1 MRFTPG
7 GVLRSLTILSAAFL
21 LSQASMAQGGPNV
34 SLGDQL
40 RSHYKITKMG
50 MDSSGVRVAEGG
62 TVLVVQKGGILGVP
76 PANPIMAT
84 ATYRDGDLHPP
95 GAGSRMFIGNDTRL
109 FDVGERVY
117 VSKID
122 VNVKNEKVSFTIVEC
137 DSCNGLN
144 QPSSYHSV
152 VAFQFQKGYL
162 ETAQANQVMDVI
174 NKVLPMDA
182 DSGGAQGQDQ
192 QGQDQQGQDQQGQQG
207 AQDQQQPQTIQIGQS
222 INDVVSILGRPEKTV
237 NLGAKQIYVYKD
249 LKITFLNGQ
258 VTDVK

>member
-1 MRFTPG
+1 MKPTPG
-7 GVLRSLTILSAAFL
+7 DTLRALAILSATIFS
-21 LSQASMAQGGPNV
+21 SQAVMGQGGP
-34 SLGDQL
+34 SGKLGDQL
-40 RSHYKITKMG
+40 RSHYKIAKMG

-62 TVLVVQKGGILGVP
+62 TVLLVQKGGILGVP
-76 PANPIMAT
+76 PQNPIMAT

-122 VNVKNEKVSFTIVEC
+122 VNVKNEKVSLTIVEC

-152 VAFQFQKGYL
+152 VAFQFQRGYL
-162 ETAQANQVMDVI
+162 ETAEADQVMDTI
-174 NKVLPMDA
+174 NKVLPVEG

-192 QGQDQQGQDQQGQQG
+192 QGQDQQGG
-207 AQDQQQPQTIQIGQS
+207 QDQQQPQTIQIGQS
-222 INDVVSILGRPEKTV
+222 INDVVSILGRPEKIV

-249 LKITFLNGQ
+249 LKVTFLNGQ
-258 VTDVK
+258 VADVK